1 MHGIPIAT
9 VAICLLNLGG
19 RGDTKRLMT
28 LKREKI
34 GTVVEG
40 EGQDSGAAAAFGW
53 PDKGEGR
60 SLKRAGRLLAVS
72 DLLWIAQAGLISW
85 ALGSLPMM
93 FSAAD
98 DGQVIEGDLTSL
110 AFQAAASI
118 ALVAVLR
125 VFLQNRAETV
135 ARQTARAIQSRA
147 RAELLSV
154 AARTSPSA
162 EFPSSGAFAA
172 HVTEQV
178 DLLGPYYRNFEPQKV
193 RLRLVPLGIVAATAV
208 FSWVGALILVVCGPL
223 IPVFMALIGMRA
235 KAASETQQEELVRLS
250 GSLLDRIRGLETL
263 TLFGAIERTQRQIA
277 DAGERFRTGT
287 MRVLKIAFLSSTVLE
302 LFSAL
307 GLAFCAVYVGF
318 SLLGEIQAGTWGG
331 PLTFAQGL
339 FILLLAP
346 EFFAPLRAYAAAY
359 HDRAG
364 GLAARKKLATLFP
377 SQNTPGNPKRAE
389 RSDVPVGSISLSGPP
404 AIQFRSVG
412 ISHDERCVFKEFD
425 LRIEPDETL
434 LVEGPSGSGKTT
446 LIDGILGFQEPDSGK
461 IQVNDLTATAIA
473 PLLRRKVIW
482 LGQSPRL
489 FHGSLKA
496 NLLRAVDTSAAVTED
511 DLWQALRLA
520 GAEALVQRLPR
531 GLETPLGEDGFGLSV
546 GEIRRVAL
554 ARAAMRKDA
563 VLLLADEPTASLDE
577 ETAADVIEGLR
588 KLCDGRTAVIATHDP
603 TLRKIASRRIDLKA
617 FGVLA
622 EGEVFA

>member
-1 MHGIPIAT
+1 
-9 VAICLLNLGG
+9 
-19 RGDTKRLMT
+19 
-28 LKREKI
+28 
-34 GTVVEG
+34 
-40 EGQDSGAAAAFGW
+40 
-53 PDKGEGR
+53 
-60 SLKRAGRLLAVS
+60 
-72 DLLWIAQAGLISW
+72 
-85 ALGSLPMM
+85 
-93 FSAAD
+93 
-98 DGQVIEGDLTSL
+98 
-110 AFQAAASI
+110 
-118 ALVAVLR
+118 
-125 VFLQNRAETV
+125 
-135 ARQTARAIQSRA
+135 
-147 RAELLSV
+147 
-154 AARTSPSA
+154 
-162 EFPSSGAFAA
+162 
-172 HVTEQV
+172 
-178 DLLGPYYRNFEPQKV
+178 
-193 RLRLVPLGIVAATAV
+193 
-208 FSWVGALILVVCGPL
+208 
-223 IPVFMALIGMRA
+223 MALIGMRA

-307 GLAFCAVYVGF
+307 GIAFCAVYVGF

-377 SQNTPGNPKRAE
+377 SQYTPGNPKRAD

-404 AIQFRSVG
+404 AIQFRSVN
-412 ISHDERCVFKEFD
+412 ISHDERCVFKGFN
-425 LRIEPDETL
+425 LTIEPDETL

-446 LIDGILGFQEPDSGK
+446 LIDGILGFQEPDSGE
-461 IQVNDLTATAIA
+461 IQVNDVTATMIA
-473 PLLRRKVIW
+473 PSLRRKVIW

-588 KLCDGRTAVIATHDP
+588 NLCDGRTAIIATHDP
-603 TLRKIASRRIDLKA
+603 ALRKIASRRIDLKA
-617 FGVLA
+617 LGAHA

>member
-1 MHGIPIAT
+1 MK
-9 VAICLLNLGG
+9 
-19 RGDTKRLMT
+19 TK
-28 LKREKI
+28 KEKI
-34 GTVVEG
+34 GKVAEDV
-40 EGQDSGAAAAFGW
+40 GQGRGTAAAFGW
-53 PDKGEGR
+53 PNEAESR
-60 SLKRAGRLLAVS
+60 RLKRAGKILAVS

-85 ALGSLPMM
+85 ALGPLPAI

-98 DGQVIEGDLTSL
+98 ASLSAESDLTL
-110 AFQAAASI
+110 PALLAAAGI
-118 ALVAVLR
+118 ALVALLR

-147 RAELLSV
+147 RGDLLSI
-154 AARTSPSA
+154 AATRSPSA
-162 EFPSSGAFAA
+162 AFPSSGAFAA

-178 DLLGPYYRNFEPQKV
+178 DLLGPYYRNFEPQKL
-193 RLRLVPLGIVAATAV
+193 RLRLVPLGIVAASAV
-208 FSWVGALILVVCGPL
+208 FSWLGALILIVCGPL
-223 IPVFMALIGMRA
+223 IPVFMALIGLRA
-235 KAASETQQEELVRLS
+235 KAASERQQEELVRLS
-250 GSLLDRIRGLETL
+250 GSLLDRIKGLETL
-263 TLFGAIERTQRQIA
+263 MLFGAIERTQRQIG

-307 GLAFCAVYVGF
+307 GIAFCAVYVGF
-318 SLLGEIQAGTWGG
+318 SLLGDIQAGTWGE

-364 GLAARKKLATLFP
+364 GLAARERLATLFP
-377 SQNTPGNPKRAE
+377 AEDNPKPLSLGAGTYEKADARQL
-389 RSDVPVGSISLSGPP
+389 SDPP
-404 AIQFRSVG
+404 AIEFRSVC
-412 ISHDERCVFKEFD
+412 ISHQQRDVFKDFS
-425 LRIEPDETL
+425 LAIKPAETL
-434 LVEGPSGSGKTT
+434 LLEGPSGSGKTT
-446 LIDGILGFQEPDSGK
+446 LIDGILGFHEPDSGE
-461 IQVNDLTATAIA
+461 ILVDDA
-473 PLLRRKVIW
+473 PAYALAAVLRRKVIW

-489 FHGSLKA
+489 FHGSLRA
-496 NLLRAVDTSAAVTED
+496 NLLKAVDTPAAVTED

-520 GAEALVQRLPR
+520 GAETLVQRLPR

-577 ETAADVIEGLR
+577 ETAADVISGLQT
-588 KLCDGRTAVIATHDP
+588 LCNGRTSIIATHDKG
-603 TLRKIASRRIDLKA
+603 LRQIATRRIDLKSEGA
-617 FGVLA
+617 VAGGRALA
-622 EGEVFA
+622 

>member
-1 MHGIPIAT
+1 
-9 VAICLLNLGG
+9 
-19 RGDTKRLMT
+19 
-28 LKREKI
+28 
-34 GTVVEG
+34 
-40 EGQDSGAAAAFGW
+40 
-53 PDKGEGR
+53 
-60 SLKRAGRLLAVS
+60 
-72 DLLWIAQAGLISW
+72 
-85 ALGSLPMM
+85 
-93 FSAAD
+93 
-98 DGQVIEGDLTSL
+98 
-110 AFQAAASI
+110 
-118 ALVAVLR
+118 
-125 VFLQNRAETV
+125 
-135 ARQTARAIQSRA
+135 
-147 RAELLSV
+147 
-154 AARTSPSA
+154 
-162 EFPSSGAFAA
+162 
-172 HVTEQV
+172 
-178 DLLGPYYRNFEPQKV
+178 
-193 RLRLVPLGIVAATAV
+193 
-208 FSWVGALILVVCGPL
+208 
-223 IPVFMALIGMRA
+223 
-235 KAASETQQEELVRLS
+235 
-250 GSLLDRIRGLETL
+250 
-263 TLFGAIERTQRQIA
+263 
-277 DAGERFRTGT
+277 

-307 GLAFCAVYVGF
+307 GIAFCAVYVGF
-318 SLLGEIQAGTWGG
+318 SLLGEIQAGTWGE

-377 SQNTPGNPKRAE
+377 SQNTPGNPKRAD

-404 AIQFRSVG
+404 AIQFRSVS
-412 ISHDERCVFKEFD
+412 ISHDERCVFKE
-425 LRIEPDETL
+425 LNLTIEPDETL

-446 LIDGILGFQEPDSGK
+446 LIDGILGFQEPDSGE

-496 NLLRAVDTSAAVTED
+496 NLLRAVDASAAVTED

-603 TLRKIASRRIDLKA
+603 ALRKIASRRIDLKA
-617 FGVLA
+617 LGILA